1 MIKPKNILL
10 INDDKDYQQAFTKV
24 IKDIDDSICV
34 CSATNGV
41 DALMKL
47 NKVIVHPDI
56 LFMNINMSGM
66 NCFEFLAQLKQ
77 RIRFKNIP
85 IVILVTSNNPSDAQ
99 LAQKFGASILNTDFS
114 ESFLFKKNLE
124 NMLHFYFPPIID
136 SQESYKHIKIPL
148 LPAGAEAHIISLLDS
163 LS

>member
-24 IKDIDDSICV
+24 IKDIDDLICV

-85 IVILVTSNNPSDAQ
+85 IVILVASNNPSDAQ
-99 LAQKFGASILNTDFS
+99 LAQKFGASILRDSS

>member
-10 INDDKDYQQAFTKV
+10 INDDKDYQQAFTKAT
-24 IKDIDDSICV
+24 KDIDYSICV

-85 IVILVTSNNPSDAQ
+85 IVILVASNNPSDAQ
-99 LAQKFGASILNTDFS
+99 LAQKFGASILRDSS

-124 NMLHFYFPPIID
+124 NMLHFYFPPIIN

>member
-85 IVILVTSNNPSDAQ
+85 IVILVASNNPSDAQ
-99 LAQKFGASILNTDFS
+99 LAQKFGASILRDSS

>member
-85 IVILVTSNNPSDAQ
+85 IVILVASNNPSDAQ
-99 LAQKFGASILNTDFS
+99 LAQKFGASILRDSS

-124 NMLHFYFPPIID
+124 NMLHFYFPPIIN

>member
-99 LAQKFGASILNTDFS
+99 LAQKFGASILRDSS

>member
-24 IKDIDDSICV
+24 TKDIDDSICV
-34 CSATNGV
+34 CFATNGV

-85 IVILVTSNNPSDAQ
+85 IVILVASNNPSDAQ
-99 LAQKFGASILNTDFS
+99 LAQKFGASILRDSS

-124 NMLHFYFPPIID
+124 SMLHFYFPAIID
-136 SQESYKHIKIPL
+136 SHES
-148 LPAGAEAHIISLLDS
+148 
-163 LS
+163 

>member
-24 IKDIDDSICV
+24 TKDIDDSISV
-34 CSATNGV
+34 CFATNGV

-85 IVILVTSNNPSDAQ
+85 IVILVASNNPSDAQ
-99 LAQKFGASILNTDFS
+99 LAQKFGASILRDSS

-148 LPAGAEAHIISLLDS
+148 LPAGAEAHIISLLDG

>member
-85 IVILVTSNNPSDAQ
+85 IVILVASNNPSDAQ
-99 LAQKFGASILNTDFS
+99 LAQKFGASILRDSS

-148 LPAGAEAHIISLLDS
+148 LPAGAEAHIISLLDG